1 MKNEKRKFSIKERTS
16 TALRGLEGVSNLI
29 YYEPNAWFDIIAAI
43 VAIIFGIEFKLS
55 SMEWIVVIFAIG
67 FVLATVAINIAI
79 ELIADSNNIAHA
91 GLLKSLS
98 AASLLITNIT
108 ALIIGFII
116 FIPKLIP
123 TA

>member
-55 SMEWIVVIFAIG
+55 SMEWVVVIFAIG